1 VFRSCLFR
9 LLTVPLAF
17 LLLLAGYE
25 TVQVLRAQARTPAIL
40 AGLTARPLKLAEL
53 PTARRDM
60 LLKVED
66 PGFYSHHGVDFS
78 TPGAGM
84 TTITQALVK
93 RLYFP
98 EGFQPGFAKIEQS
111 LIARF
116 VLDPA
121 MPKDDQLE
129 IFLNYASFGTEDKR
143 QVTGFDDAARS
154 FYGRPV
160 AELSDREY
168 LSLVA
173 MLIGPNALDPREH
186 GSDNANRV
194 DRIQALLDGRC
205 EPTGIFD
212 VTYAR
217 CDLPAP
223 SQPAAS
229 SSASSPSEAGNSI
242 AAPSPRRSRESRR
255 HRSKSANRRHRE
267 THNGNPR

>member
-1 VFRSCLFR
+1 MFRSCLFR
-9 LLTVPLAF
+9 LLTVPLAI

-25 TVQVLRAQARTPAIL
+25 TVEVLRARAKTPAIL
-40 AGLTARPLKLAEL
+40 AGLTARPLKLTEL
-53 PTARRDM
+53 PQARRDM
-60 LLKVED
+60 LLRVED

-78 TPGAGM
+78 TPGSGM

-93 RLYFP
+93 RFYFP

-121 MPKDDQLE
+121 ISKDDQLE
-129 IFLNYASFGTEDKR
+129 IFLNYASFGNEGKR
-143 QVTGFDDAARS
+143 QITGFDDAARS
-154 FYGRPV
+154 FYARPV

-173 MLIGPNALDPREH
+173 MLIGPNAFDPREH

-205 EPTGIFD
+205 EPAGIFD
-212 VTYAR
+212 VNYNS

-223 SQPAAS
+223 SQPTPS
-229 SSASSPSEAGNSI
+229 SSASSPSEAGNST
-242 AAPSPRRSRESRR
+242 AAPSPRRSAKSRHSR
-255 HRSKSANRRHRE
+255 PKSANRRHRE
-267 THNGNPR
+267 SRSGSPR